1 MFARFLLLL
10 LLLWN
15 ASSLADVVRIAAAQ
29 SLPPYIIS
37 ESNAGAELDV
47 VREALALVGHELDLV
62 YVPFGRLGATL
73 GTGSVQA
80 AFPLQPGIGHENF
93 YFSDVHMVYANA
105 VYGRADREWVIHNIA
120 DMGCCSVLAFRQAK
134 IILGDDFEKMAM
146 QNTRYT
152 ETALQQSQV
161 EMLVSERIDLLVM
174 DENIF
179 HYYLRQY
186 QRRQFDKRAIPE
198 LVSLYRFDPSPYRVA
213 FLDLS
218 LRNDFN
224 HGLQMLRDSG
234 RYDLI
239 LQRYFQ

>member
-1 MFARFLLLL
+1 MLWLLVWSCCLQ
-10 LLLWN
+10 
-15 ASSLADVVRIAAAQ
+15 AEVVRIAAAQ

-47 VREALALVGHELDLV
+47 VREALELVGHQLDVV

-80 AFPLQPGIGHENF
+80 AFPMQPGVGYERF
-93 YFSDVHMVYANA
+93 FFSDVHMVYTNA
-105 VYGRADREWVIHNIA
+105 VYGRADKQWVIHHVA
-120 DMGCCSVLAFRQAK
+120 DMRCCSVLAFRQAR
-134 IILGDDFEKMAM
+134 IILGDDFQKMAM
-146 QNTRYT
+146 QNPRYT
-152 ETALQQSQV
+152 ETALQQNQV
-161 EMLVSERIDLLVM
+161 EMLVNERIDLVIM

-186 QRRQFDKRAIPE
+186 QRRQFDKNALPE
-198 LVSLYRFDPSPYRVA
+198 LVRLYRFTPSVYRVA

-224 HGLQMLRDSG
+224 RGLQMLRERG
-234 RYDLI
+234 RYDEI
-239 LQRYFQ
+239 LRRYFQQP